1 MAAFTQK
8 ILESNQKRESL
19 FGVTDAY
26 RVVNG
31 ASDGFP
37 GVTLDRFGN
46 RFQVQF
52 FGVDMLRDRARLVD
66 SIAEAFP
73 AECIVVKER
82 LSSSGKSLEN
92 APMEVAFGSR
102 ESAVGTVFEG
112 DAKFHVD
119 LLDTVN
125 PGLFLDMRHVRLE
138 VEERFREMS
147 GTSFASA
154 CPLPSPSPVQHS
166 SAQSAPVQPASAQ
179 PASVQSASAPSLET
193 QSSGPRFLN
202 LFSYTCSFSVH
213 ARLGGA
219 AVATNADISGKILDK
234 GRENYALNGLDLRP
248 GEFFR
253 GNALEYVRWA
263 LKKGLRFDG
272 IVLDP
277 PSFARFKGFNFN
289 VREHLFPLV
298 AECAGILNPGGFFMV
313 SSNYSEFN
321 LQHFS
326 ADVRRAVA
334 SVHPSAKTEWMRG
347 QDIDFNGSGST
358 KDSCLVA
365 TLVKV

>member
-1 MAAFTQK
+1 MLPLLQSAF
-8 ILESNQKRESL
+8 EKRSAL
-19 FGVTDAY
+19 FDVTDAY
-26 RVVNG
+26 RIVNG
-31 ASDGFP
+31 VADGFP
-37 GVTLDRFGN
+37 GFTLDKFGD

-52 FGVDMLRDRARLVD
+52 FGPEMLSRRRELVD
-66 SIAEAFP
+66 AVSRLFKP
-73 AECIVVKER
+73 VCVVVKER
-82 LSSSGKSLEN
+82 LSRSGKSLEN
-92 APMEVAFGSR
+92 APMEIALGTR
-102 ESAVGTVFEG
+102 EDAVGIVREG
-112 DAKFHVD
+112 RARFHVD

-138 VEERFREMS
+138 VEDRFRALS
-147 GTSFASA
+147 GA
-154 CPLPSPSPVQHS
+154 
-166 SAQSAPVQPASAQ
+166 AQSG
-179 PASVQSASAPSLET
+179 E
-193 QSSGPRFLN
+193 GPRFLN

-263 LKKGLRFDG
+263 CKKGLRFDG

-289 VREHLFPLV
+289 VREHLMPLV
-298 AECAGILNPGGFFMV
+298 SECAQILNPHGFFMV
-313 SSNYSEFN
+313 SSNYSEFV
-321 LQHFS
+321 LDAFS
-326 ADVRRAVA
+326 RDVLDAVK
-334 SVHPSAKTEWMRG
+334 SVHKNARTAWKRG
-347 QDIDFNGSGST
+347 QDIDFAGSGST

-365 TLVKV
+365 TLVEV

>member
-1 MAAFTQK
+1 MLSLLQSAF
-8 ILESNQKRESL
+8 EKRSAL
-19 FGVTDAY
+19 FDVTDAY
-26 RVVNG
+26 RIVNG
-31 ASDGFP
+31 AADGFP
-37 GVTLDRFGN
+37 GVTLDKFGD

-52 FGVDMLRDRARLVD
+52 FGPEMLSRRREIV
-66 SIAEAFP
+66 EAIVGAFNP
-73 AECIVVKER
+73 VCVVVKER
-82 LSSSGKSLEN
+82 LSRSGKSLEN

-102 ESAVGTVFEG
+102 EDAVGIVREG
-112 DAKFHVD
+112 RARFHVD

-138 VEERFREMS
+138 VEERFRALS
-147 GTSFASA
+147 GA
-154 CPLPSPSPVQHS
+154 
-166 SAQSAPVQPASAQ
+166 AQSG
-179 PASVQSASAPSLET
+179 E
-193 QSSGPRFLN
+193 GPRFLN

-263 LKKGLRFDG
+263 CKKGLRFDG

-289 VREHLFPLV
+289 VREHLMPLV
-298 AECAGILNPGGFFMV
+298 SECAQILNPHGFFMV
-313 SSNYSEFN
+313 SSNYSEFA
-321 LQHFS
+321 LDVFS
-326 ADVRRAVA
+326 RDVLNAVR
-334 SVHPSAKTEWMRG
+334 SVHKNARTAWKRG
-347 QDIDFNGSGST
+347 QDIDFAGSGST

-365 TLVKV
+365 TLVEV

>member
-1 MAAFTQK
+1 MLHLLQSAF
-8 ILESNQKRESL
+8 EKRAPL
-19 FGVTDAY
+19 FEVTDAF

-31 ASDGFP
+31 AADGFP
-37 GVTLDRFGN
+37 GLTLDKFGD
-46 RFQVQF
+46 RFQIQY
-52 FGVDMLRDRARLVD
+52 FGEELLRERNAVVDAVASLFNPV
-66 SIAEAFP
+66 
-73 AECIVVKER
+73 CIVVKER
-82 LSSSGKSLEN
+82 LSRSGKSLEN
-92 APMEVAFGSR
+92 TPMEVVLGSR
-102 ESAVGTVFEG
+102 EDAVGTVREG
-112 DAKFHVD
+112 NAKFHVD

-138 VEERFREMS
+138 VEERFAGMTS
-147 GTSFASA
+147 GG
-154 CPLPSPSPVQHS
+154 L
-166 SAQSAPVQPASAQ
+166 
-179 PASVQSASAPSLET
+179 
-193 QSSGPRFLN
+193 RFLN

-263 LKKGLRFDG
+263 IKKGLRFDG

-289 VREHLFPLV
+289 VREHLMPFV
-298 AECAGILNPGGFFMV
+298 SECAEVLNPHGFIMV
-313 SSNYSEFN
+313 SSNYSEFA
-321 LQHFS
+321 LDSF
-326 ADVRRAVA
+326 ARDVLMAVK
-334 SVHPSAKTEWMRG
+334 SVHEKARTAWKRG
-347 QDIDFNGSGST
+347 QDIDFVGSGAT

-365 TLVKV
+365 TLVEV

>member
-1 MAAFTQK
+1 MAFDLKNKLLIA
-8 ILESNQKRESL
+8 LEKRASL
-19 FGVTDAY
+19 FEVTDAF

-31 ASDGFP
+31 AADGFP
-37 GVTLDRFGN
+37 GLTIDKFGDRY
-46 RFQVQF
+46 QMQF
-52 FGVDMLRDRARLVD
+52 FGPELLTSKTEIV
-66 SIAEAFP
+66 EALAALFNP
-73 AECIVVKER
+73 VCVVSKER

-92 APMEVAFGSR
+92 APMDVVIGTR
-102 ESAVGTVFEG
+102 EDAVGTVREG
-112 DAKFHVD
+112 NANFHVD
-119 LLDTVN
+119 LLDTIN

-147 GTSFASA
+147 GASPANFEASA
-154 CPLPSPSPVQHS
+154 H
-166 SAQSAPVQPASAQ
+166 
-179 PASVQSASAPSLET
+179 LENP
-193 QSSGPRFLN
+193 GLRFLN

-219 AVATNADISGKILDK
+219 AIATNADISGKILDK

-253 GNALEYVRWA
+253 GNAIEYVHWA
-263 LKKGLRFDG
+263 QKKGLRFDG

-289 VREHLFPLV
+289 VREHLMPLV
-298 AECAGILNPGGFFMV
+298 ADCATILNPGGFFMV

-321 LQHFS
+321 LS
-326 ADVRRAVA
+326 AFARDVLAAVS
-334 SVHPSAKTEWMRG
+334 SVHPNAKTSWKKS
-347 QDIDFNGSGST
+347 QDVDFVGSGST

-365 TLVKV
+365 TLVEV

>member
-8 ILESNQKRESL
+8 ILESNQKREPL

-92 APMEVAFGSR
+92 APMEVVFGSR

-112 DAKFHVD
+112 NAKFHVD
-119 LLDTVN
+119 LLDTIN

-147 GTSFASA
+147 GTGFAPAQPAFVQPSSA
-154 CPLPSPSPVQHS
+154 QPS
-166 SAQSAPVQPASAQ
+166 SAQSVPAP
-179 PASVQSASAPSLET
+179 PSET
-193 QSSGPRFLN
+193 QSSGLRFLN

-272 IVLDP
+272 VVLDP

-321 LQHFS
+321 LQHFA

-347 QDIDFNGSGST
+347 QDVDFNGSGST

>member
-1 MAAFTQK
+1 MMKNLLRTAF
-8 ILESNQKRESL
+8 EKRSSL
-19 FGVTDAY
+19 FEVTDAF
-26 RVVNG
+26 RIVNG
-31 ASDGFP
+31 AADGFP
-37 GVTLDRFGN
+37 GLTLDRFGD

-52 FGVDMLRDRARLVD
+52 FGPEMLSRRRELVD
-66 SIAEAFP
+66 AVSRLFNP
-73 AECIVVKER
+73 VCVVVKER
-82 LSSSGKSLEN
+82 LSRSGKSLEN
-92 APMEVAFGSR
+92 APMEIALGTR
-102 ESAVGTVFEG
+102 EDAVGIVREG
-112 DAKFHVD
+112 RARFHLD

-138 VEERFREMS
+138 VEDRFRALS
-147 GTSFASA
+147 GA
-154 CPLPSPSPVQHS
+154 
-166 SAQSAPVQPASAQ
+166 AQSG
-179 PASVQSASAPSLET
+179 E
-193 QSSGPRFLN
+193 GPRFLN

-263 LKKGLRFDG
+263 CKKGLRFDG

-289 VREHLFPLV
+289 VREHLMPLV
-298 AECAGILNPGGFFMV
+298 SECAQILNPHGFFMV
-313 SSNYSEFN
+313 SSNYSEFV
-321 LQHFS
+321 LDAFS
-326 ADVRRAVA
+326 RDVLDAVK
-334 SVHPSAKTEWMRG
+334 SVHKNARTAWKRG
-347 QDIDFNGSGST
+347 QDIDFAGSGST

-365 TLVKV
+365 TLVEV

>member
-1 MAAFTQK
+1 MLSLLQSAF
-8 ILESNQKRESL
+8 EKRSAL
-19 FGVTDAY
+19 FDVTDAF
-26 RVVNG
+26 RIVNG
-31 ASDGFP
+31 AADGFP
-37 GVTLDRFGN
+37 GFTLDRFGD

-52 FGVDMLRDRARLVD
+52 FGPEMLPRRREIV
-66 SIAEAFP
+66 EAIVGAFNP
-73 AECIVVKER
+73 VCVVVKER
-82 LSSSGKSLEN
+82 LSRSGKSLEN

-102 ESAVGTVFEG
+102 EDAVGVVREG
-112 DAKFHVD
+112 RARFHVD

-138 VEERFREMS
+138 VEDRFRALS
-147 GTSFASA
+147 GA
-154 CPLPSPSPVQHS
+154 
-166 SAQSAPVQPASAQ
+166 AQSG
-179 PASVQSASAPSLET
+179 E
-193 QSSGPRFLN
+193 GPRFLN

-263 LKKGLRFDG
+263 CKKGLRFDG

-289 VREHLFPLV
+289 VREHLMPLV
-298 AECAGILNPGGFFMV
+298 SECAQILNPHGFFMV
-313 SSNYSEFN
+313 SSNYSEFV
-321 LQHFS
+321 LDAFS
-326 ADVRRAVA
+326 RDVLDAVK
-334 SVHPSAKTEWMRG
+334 SVHKNARTAWKRG
-347 QDIDFNGSGST
+347 QDIDFAGSGST

-365 TLVKV
+365 TLVEV

>member
-1 MAAFTQK
+1 MAFDLKNKLA
-8 ILESNQKRESL
+8 IALEKRAPL
-19 FGVTDAY
+19 FDVTDAL
-26 RVVNG
+26 RIVNG
-31 ASDGFP
+31 AADGFP
-37 GVTLDRFGN
+37 GLTIDKFGDRY
-46 RFQVQF
+46 QMQF
-52 FGVDMLRDRARLVD
+52 FGPELLTSKTEIV
-66 SIAEAFP
+66 EALAALFNP
-73 AECIVVKER
+73 VCVVSKER

-92 APMEVAFGSR
+92 APMDVVIGTR
-102 ESAVGTVFEG
+102 EDAVGTVREG
-112 DAKFHVD
+112 NANFHVD
-119 LLDTVN
+119 LLDTIN

-147 GTSFASA
+147 GASPANLEASA
-154 CPLPSPSPVQHS
+154 H
-166 SAQSAPVQPASAQ
+166 
-179 PASVQSASAPSLET
+179 LENP
-193 QSSGPRFLN
+193 GLRFLN

-253 GNALEYVRWA
+253 GNAIEYVHWA
-263 LKKGLRFDG
+263 QKKGLRFDG

-289 VREHLFPLV
+289 VREHLMPLV
-298 AECAGILNPGGFFMV
+298 ADCATLLNSGGFFMV

-321 LQHFS
+321 LS
-326 ADVRRAVA
+326 AFARDVLAAVS
-334 SVHPSAKTEWMRG
+334 SVHPNAKTSWKKS
-347 QDIDFNGSGST
+347 QDVDFVGSGST

-365 TLVKV
+365 TLVEV